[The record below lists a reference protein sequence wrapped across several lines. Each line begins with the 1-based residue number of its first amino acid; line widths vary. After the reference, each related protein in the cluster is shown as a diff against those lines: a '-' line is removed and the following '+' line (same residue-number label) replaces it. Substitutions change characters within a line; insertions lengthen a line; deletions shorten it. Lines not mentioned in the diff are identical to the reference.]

1 MRTTF
6 SYLKEVEDNRVCFTN
21 FSPGI
26 ILGDGVNYAEFKNN
40 MRYTTVNTESTI
52 YVQFFFPC
60 FRFASFFIIILSLL
74 PPSHAV
80 NLRSGNF
87 ITEIFNQLDIL
98 CMEIYLIQFF

>member
-21 FSPGI
+21 FSPGF

-40 MRYTTVNTESTI
+40 LRYTTVNTESTI
-52 YVQFFFPC
+52 FFPC
-60 FRFASFFIIILSLL
+60 FRFASFFIISKL
-74 PPSHAV
+74 PPGHAV

-87 ITEIFNQLDIL
+87 ITEIFNRLDIL